1 MTSTVT
7 DLEKAVEALS
17 PTITDRAPEIERARR
32 LPPDVFDEL
41 VAAGCFRVLLPVTRG
56 GIGADLPTALRI
68 FERLATADG
77 STGWTVMIGAAN
89 WCDLASLPRD
99 SFDALFASGPDTIM
113 AGAFNPSGSITAVDG
128 GYRVQGRWSFASGC
142 EHASWLWGN
151 CIEGIVDGAP
161 QLRIA
166 VFARDEAEIE
176 DTWDV
181 IGLSGTGS
189 HHFRVDDVVVPAD
202 RTFVPFASEPCIDDP
217 IVRVPP
223 PAMYS
228 HAIASVALGIA
239 QGALDDI
246 VSLAGVKVPLLAPG
260 TLATNAL
267 FHHEL
272 ATADTELRAAR
283 ALLHQSAEA
292 LWESA
297 VAGAPPT
304 DDLRARGRAAAAWAA
319 DRAVAAVATA
329 YRHGGGSSVYA
340 TSPLQRRLRDCSA
353 LSQHFLVRP
362 DTLAAAGSVFAGN
375 PLTTP
380 VF

>member
-1 MTSTVT
+1 MTTT
-7 DLEKAVEALS
+7 LIDLEKAVDGLA
-17 PTITDRAPEIERARR
+17 PTITSRAPEIERARR
-32 LPPDVFDEL
+32 LPADVLEEL
-41 VAAGCFRVLLPVTRG
+41 VAAGCFRVLLPAAHG
-56 GIGADLPTALRI
+56 GIGADLPAALRI

-89 WCDLASLPRD
+89 WCDLAGLPRH
-99 SFDALFASGPDTIM
+99 SFDDLFANGPDTIM
-113 AGAFNPSGSITAVDG
+113 AGAFNPSGAIAAVDG
-128 GYRVQGRWSFASGC
+128 GYRVNGRWSFASGC

-161 QLRIA
+161 QMRIA
-166 VFARDEAEIE
+166 VFALDEVEIE

-189 HHFRVDDVVVPAD
+189 HHFRVDDVVVQAD
-202 RTFVPFASEPCIDDP
+202 RTFVPFASEPCIDEP
-217 IVRVPP
+217 IVRVPA
-223 PAMYS
+223 PALYS

-246 VSLAGVKVPLLAPG
+246 VSLSAVKVPLLAPG

-283 ALLHQSAEA
+283 ALLHQSAVA
-292 LWESA
+292 LWDSA

-304 DDLRARGRAAAAWAA
+304 DEVRARGRAAAAWAA
-319 DRAVAAVATA
+319 DRAVAAVGTA

-340 TSPLQRRLRDCSA
+340 TSPLQRRLRDCNA

-362 DTLAAAGSVFAGN
+362 DTLTTAGAVFAGN